1 MTATRRWIQLVG
13 PARSSRLVPFFLALV
28 ALLGLTVWGGDF
40 LPTAFGKEQAASD
53 TPDRTVLPPPDPEFK
68 GKTARAQEDSM
79 PDFPEALRAPRV
91 APNVLLVMGDDV
103 GFGQPSTF
111 GGPVHT
117 PTLERLARQ
126 GLRYNH
132 FHTNAVCAASR
143 AALLTGRNAHSVG
156 MGFIPETASG
166 YPGYNAIIP
175 KSAATVGEILRQN
188 GYATAWFGKSHLTPV
203 YEITPVGPFDRWP
216 TSFGFDYF
224 YGFFGAGAN
233 QWYTPIWENTSPV
246 RPSKTPEEGYHFE
259 ADMADKAI
267 RWIQQQHTVYPDKPW
282 FAFWAPSAHK
292 PPVAAPK
299 SFIAKYKGK
308 FDDGYDNLRK
318 RTLARQIELG
328 VVPPDTELSKWPE
341 GILPHWDELT
351 EVEKKIGA
359 RWMEVVSGSFEHT
372 DFQAGRIIEA
382 IEQLGN
388 LDNTLIIYIPG
399 DNGPTPEGGLQGSN
413 NKSAFTNGVAYPLER
428 MLEEIDE
435 LGGPR
440 SSGSM
445 PATWAYATSS
455 PFMWGKPVASHL
467 GGVRSGMVISWPARI
482 KDHGGLRTQFHH
494 LIDIVPTILEASRL
508 PEPKM
513 VKGIKQKP
521 IEGVSMMYT
530 FDDRDAP
537 SRRTTQYFESLG
549 TRAIYK
555 DGWWAGTRHGF
566 TGISLGSAGD
576 FANDEWELYHL
587 DNDYGQSKNLAA
599 TYPGKLEELKQLLDR
614 EAEKYQVYPLRD
626 DLPALLAARQ
636 GPQLTNGNK
645 VVYGLGIARMPEQG
659 VIDIKNRS
667 FSIVAEIETGEG
679 MMEGVIVTLG
689 GSPAGFVLMVQKGK
703 PTFVYNWFSL
713 ERYTIASSEPLPM
726 GKSTIRFDFL
736 YDGGGRGKGG
746 MGTMSVNGKQVA
758 RGRIDKTVPT
768 LFTYDETLDV
778 GEDWGSPVSWTYEP
792 PFPFTGRIERVT
804 IEVE

>member
-1 MTATRRWIQLVG
+1 MKR
-13 PARSSRLVPFFLALV
+13 FLLPMV
-28 ALLGLTVWGGDF
+28 VLLGIVACSPPAT
-40 LPTAFGKEQAASD
+40 S
-53 TPDRTVLPPPDPEFK
+53 DRTVLPPDS
-68 GKTARAQEDSM
+68 AQD
-79 PDFPEALRAPRV
+79 LRAPEG

-111 GGPVHT
+111 GGPVNT
-117 PTLERLARQ
+117 PTLDRLANE
-126 GLRYNH
+126 GLRYNY

-156 MGFIPETASG
+156 MGFTPEMASDH
-166 YPGYNAIIP
+166 PSYNAIIP

-233 QWYTPIWENTSPV
+233 SWYTPIWENTTPV
-246 RPSKTPEEGYHFE
+246 RPAKTPDEGYHFE

-267 RWIQQQHTVYPDKPW
+267 RWIQQQQTVYPEKPW
-282 FAFWAPSAHK
+282 FAYWAPAAHK

-308 FDDGYDNLRK
+308 FDDGYDNLRT
-318 RTLARQIELG
+318 RTLTRQIALG
-328 VVPPDTELSKWPE
+328 VVPSDTKLSAWPE

-351 EVEKKIGA
+351 DIEKKVGA

-372 DFQAGRIIEA
+372 DFQVGRIIEA
-382 IEQLGN
+382 IEQMGDI
-388 LDNTLIIYIPG
+388 DNTLIIYIPG

-413 NKSAFTNGVAYPLER
+413 NKSAFTNGVTYPLER
-428 MLEEIDE
+428 MLDEIDE

-440 SSGSM
+440 SYGSM
-445 PATWAYATSS
+445 PATWAYATSA

-482 KDHGGLRTQFHH
+482 KDNGGLRTQFHH
-494 LIDIVPTILEASRL
+494 LIDIVPTILEASGL
-508 PEPKM
+508 PEPET
-513 VKGIKQKP
+513 VNGIQQKP
-521 IEGVSMMYT
+521 IEGVSMIYT
-530 FDDRDAP
+530 FDDQDAP
-537 SRRTTQYFESLG
+537 SRHTTQYFESIG
-549 TRAIYK
+549 TRAIYQE
-555 DGWWAGTRHGF
+555 GWWAGTRHGF
-566 TGISLGSAGD
+566 TGTSLGSPGD
-576 FANDEWELYHL
+576 FANDEWELYDL
-587 DNDYGQSKNLAA
+587 ENDYGQSKNLAE
-599 TYPGKLEELKQLLDR
+599 THPEKLETLKQLFNHQ
-614 EAEKYQVYPLRD
+614 AEEHHVYPLRD
-626 DLPALLAARQ
+626 DMAALLATRH
-636 GPQLTNGNK
+636 GPQLTTGNK
-645 VVYGLGIARMPEQG
+645 VVYGPGISRMPEQG

-667 FSIVAEIETGEG
+667 FSIVAEIETAES
-679 MMEGVIVTLG
+679 MTEGVIVTLG
-689 GSPAGFVLMVQKGK
+689 GSPAGFVLMVQDGI
-703 PTFVYNWFSL
+703 PTFVYNWFAL
-713 ERYTIASSEPLPM
+713 ERYTIASSDPLPV
-726 GKSTIRFDFL
+726 GKSTLRFDFV

-758 RGRIDKTVPT
+758 RGRIDKTVPI

-792 PFPFTGRIERVT
+792 PFPFTGKLERVT